1 MSEGNHEDN
10 TCKTTSVEF
19 SAGALSTFD
28 DVFKHVNSFGC
39 YQRALYAGVNL
50 LIVPI
55 GLQFALLVFAFGTPK
70 FHCSDVNST
79 CAPSKCCDNCSSY
92 TFDGPFTSAV
102 SEWNL
107 ICDNAHKGAAV
118 QSCFFAGM
126 LIGSLVGGWASD
138 RFGRRLCL
146 LVGSAI
152 MTILSFGTFFA
163 DCPSL
168 LALLRFGV
176 GFALASVM
184 VCQYVYVIELV
195 GPKARTMSGKVQ
207 DFFWDLGDILSFTCA
222 YFIREWRMLILC
234 VTLFFVPFFF
244 FWRVFP
250 DTARWLITQGRQDEA
265 RELLMKYGGKKKK
278 LLDSDNATAMIES
291 IYNEEMRE
299 QEKRKNGKNYTAFD
313 LFRSPKLR
321 KRTLILCF
329 NWFVISL
336 ISFGIYLYITALA
349 GNLYVNYL
357 VMTLLSIPHLPI
369 SWFLMQRFGRRIPFF
384 GYMFIAGILCLV
396 IMGIPKANA
405 AIVAGLAIF
414 GRSLTS
420 CAFNNIYLISSEQF
434 PTVVRNIGMGV
445 GSMCAR
451 VGAILSPFIVMLA
464 QLPGFSLTFP
474 VSIFGVLAV
483 LAAISSLWLPETLN
497 TSLPQT
503 IEEMER
509 TKEHYGVP
517 CSTLRSKKTVEY
529 AFDENDDNVDFA

>member
-1 MSEGNHEDN
+1 FDHKRNLAY
-10 TCKTTSVEF
+10 SV
-19 SAGALSTFD
+19 TF
-28 DVFKHVNSFGC
+28 
-39 YQRALYAGVNL
+39 L
-50 LIVPI
+50 LF
-55 GLQFALLVFAFGTPK
+55 Q
-70 FHCSDVNST
+70 
-79 CAPSKCCDNCSSY
+79 
-92 TFDGPFTSAV
+92 
-102 SEWNL
+102 WNL

-146 LVGSAI
+146 LLGSAI
-152 MTILSFGTFFA
+152 MTILSFGTKQFSSEF
-163 DCPSL
+163 
-168 LALLRFGV
+168 
-176 GFALASVM
+176 
-184 VCQYVYVIELV
+184 VITLD
-195 GPKARTMSGKVQ
+195 RRIMNH
-207 DFFWDLGDILSFTCA
+207 
-222 YFIREWRMLILC
+222 
-234 VTLFFVPFFF
+234 TLFFYSNTSLPNSSRTFSLFHLFACLQGLSQGPLLAFFLTRCEAVSSSDSGLERVVF
-244 FWRVFP
+244 LLVFP
-250 DTARWLITQGRQDEA
+250 DTACWLIAQGRQDKA

-278 LLDSDNATAMIES
+278 PLDSDNVTAMIES

-299 QEKRKNGKNYTAFD
+299 QEKRKNGKNYTALD

-357 VMTLLSIPHLPI
+357 VMTLLSVPHLPI

-396 IMGIPKANA
+396 IMGIPKGNA

-414 GRSLTS
+414 GRSLTA

-451 VGAILSPFIVMLA
+451 VGAILSPFIVMLV
-464 QLPGFSLTFP
+464 SLDRRIE
-474 VSIFGVLAV
+474 SDIFGVLAV

-503 IEEMER
+503 IEEME
-509 TKEHYGVP
+509 K
-517 CSTLRSKKTVEY
+517 
-529 AFDENDDNVDFA
+529 